1 MSLVRLGSGVFSIV
15 LSSKMKEEED
25 IAEVTGWRSIIHAK
39 VPIGLKMLPEVTV
52 KDPVMVELD
61 RGARL
66 EDVSLRGTDL
76 PLPLEPET
84 PATTGQISAM
94 VTG

>member
-1 MSLVRLGSGVFSIV
+1 MFSIA
-15 LSSKMKEEED
+15 LSSEMKEEEGV
-25 IAEVTGWRSIIHAK
+25 AGVTGWRSIIAAK
-39 VPIGLKMLPEVTV
+39 VTVGSKMLPDVTV
-52 KDPVMVELD
+52 EDAVMVELN
-61 RGARL
+61 RGARP

-76 PLPLEPET
+76 PLPPET